1 MKTQVCLFFVVVA
14 VFSLEVQAQGK
25 RPDYLALCA
34 RRDPQFNKCMVER
47 IREIVPDLLAARF
60 IPPFQIKSL
69 ISQESNVH
77 IGTYSGPTA
86 SLVLTDSLQLT
97 SDSQYLGDPELD
109 LPALN
114 PVHIAELSIDTDITE
129 DVRSRMFFK
138 DINIYNT
145 DSVQIKNV
153 RSNIND
159 NKLELEVD
167 IQFPKLFLDG
177 EYRSDVRFRGLPFIN
192 KGSFNLTLGDVSMT
206 MKLTGKPF
214 IKEDESYIQLQHFTM
229 SPKIESLEVY
239 ASNLFGGNKELA
251 NAALS
256 IANKYWFIFY
266 NESLPF
272 LEEKWDTIMT
282 DIANNVFLKV
292 PYDHMFPS
300 D

>member
-1 MKTQVCLFFVVVA
+1 MVDKKIALESSLATMKTQVCLFVVVAA
-14 VFSLEVQAQGK
+14 VFSLEVQAQAK

-47 IREIVPDLLAARF
+47 IREIVPDLLA
-60 IPPFQIKSL
+60 
-69 ISQESNVH
+69 
-77 IGTYSGPTA
+77 
-86 SLVLTDSLQLT
+86 
-97 SDSQYLGDPELD
+97 GDPELD

-114 PVHIAELSIDTDITE
+114 PVHIAELSMDTDITE
-129 DVRSRMFFK
+129 DVRSRMLFK

-145 DSVQIKNV
+145 DSIQIKDV

-167 IQFPKLFLDG
+167 IHFPKLFLDG

-229 SPKIESLEVY
+229 SPKIESLDVY

-266 NESLPF
+266 NESLPY
-272 LEEKWDTIMT
+272 LEEKWDILMT

-292 PYDHMFPS
+292 PYDHMFPPN
-300 D
+300 

>member
-1 MKTQVCLFFVVVA
+1 MKTQVCLFVVVVA

-47 IREIVPDLLAARF
+47 IREIVPDLLA
-60 IPPFQIKSL
+60 
-69 ISQESNVH
+69 
-77 IGTYSGPTA
+77 
-86 SLVLTDSLQLT
+86 
-97 SDSQYLGDPELD
+97 GDPELD

-192 KGSFNLTLGDVSMT
+192 KGSFNLTLVFVRTRASSMT
-206 MKLTGKPF
+206 PSQSAVRIANPHFQSQAPF
-214 IKEDESYIQLQHFTM
+214 LIPTAEWFDS
-229 SPKIESLEVY
+229 
-239 ASNLFGGNKELA
+239 

>member
-1 MKTQVCLFFVVVA
+1 MMGKICCHDLCQVVEGRVLGTYIRWWTRRLHSKSSLATMKTQVCLFVVV
-14 VFSLEVQAQGK
+14 VVLLSLEVQAQGK

-47 IREIVPDLLAARF
+47 IREIVPDLLA
-60 IPPFQIKSL
+60 
-69 ISQESNVH
+69 
-77 IGTYSGPTA
+77 
-86 SLVLTDSLQLT
+86 
-97 SDSQYLGDPELD
+97 GDPELD

-192 KGSFNLTLGDVSMT
+192 KGSFNLTL
-206 MKLTGKPF
+206 
-214 IKEDESYIQLQHFTM
+214 
-229 SPKIESLEVY
+229 
-239 ASNLFGGNKELA
+239 A

>member
-1 MKTQVCLFFVVVA
+1 MKTQVCLFVVVVA

-47 IREIVPDLLAARF
+47 IREIVPDLLA
-60 IPPFQIKSL
+60 
-69 ISQESNVH
+69 
-77 IGTYSGPTA
+77 
-86 SLVLTDSLQLT
+86 
-97 SDSQYLGDPELD
+97 GDPELD

-229 SPKIESLEVY
+229 T
-239 ASNLFGGNKELA
+239 

>member
-1 MKTQVCLFFVVVA
+1 MKTQVCLFVVVVA

-47 IREIVPDLLAARF
+47 IREIVPDLLA
-60 IPPFQIKSL
+60 
-69 ISQESNVH
+69 
-77 IGTYSGPTA
+77 
-86 SLVLTDSLQLT
+86 
-97 SDSQYLGDPELD
+97 GDPELD

-229 SPKIESLEVY
+229 SPKIESLEK
-239 ASNLFGGNKELA
+239 NQP